1 MGMTFQGRVRYDL
14 ANQFGLGDFYQPEVG
29 NIIIATEN
37 LTREVR
43 ERVDFFLLANREWV
57 MGYEEVDEGEYVMYL
72 TTAEDLI

>member
-1 MGMTFQGRVRYDL
+1 MGMTFQGRARYEL
-14 ANQFGLGDFYQPEVG
+14 ASQFGLGAFYQPEVG

-57 MGYEEVDEGEYVMYL
+57 MGYEEVGEGEYVMYL
-72 TTAEDLI
+72 NTVDDLI